1 MSNKDSGQNAG
12 IRQLQGILTQLFTS
26 QKFAALATEDR
37 GKPHNCLVAF
47 ATTDDLRHLLFTT
60 SRDTSKY
67 RNIMAESRVAI
78 LIDSRSNQ
86 DSDVR
91 NAVAVT
97 ATGRAKEAKGKER
110 DRLLGIYLTKHPQ
123 LKDFANVSENALVKV
138 EIENYEV
145 ATFHNVR
152 IFQPY

>member
-1 MSNKDSGQNAG
+1 MQESSP
-12 IRQLQGILTQLFTS
+12 LQGLLRELLAS
-26 QKFAALATEDR
+26 QKFAALATEDG

-67 RNIMAESRVAI
+67 RNIVAESRVAI

-110 DRLLGIYLTKHPQ
+110 DRLLGIYLAKHPQ
-123 LKDFANVSENALVKV
+123 LEDFTNASENALVKV
-138 EIENYEV
+138 EIANYEIS
-145 ATFHNVR
+145 TFHNVR
-152 IFQPY
+152 IFQPR